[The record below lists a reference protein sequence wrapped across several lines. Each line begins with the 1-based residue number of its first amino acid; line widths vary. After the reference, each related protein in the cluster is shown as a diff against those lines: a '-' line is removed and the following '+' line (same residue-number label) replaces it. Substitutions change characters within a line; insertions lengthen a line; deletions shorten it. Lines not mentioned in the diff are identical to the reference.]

1 MDNFL
6 SWISDNSLQIR
17 LIRKKAEEMN
27 VPADS
32 IAEEWIENFSERFR
46 QIIDMG
52 ITELAEIE
60 DRIYLD
66 DWIKSNF
73 ADSIVGILT
82 GVRDP
87 RLTQ

>member
-1 MDNFL
+1 MEKFFW
-6 SWISDNSLQIR
+6 SISDNSLQIQLMR
-17 LIRKKAEEMN
+17 RKADELKI
-27 VPADS
+27 PADS

-46 QIIDMG
+46 QLIEMW
-52 ITELAEIE
+52 ITEFEEIE

-73 ADSIVGILT
+73 PDSVVWILT

-87 RLTQ
+87 RLIQ